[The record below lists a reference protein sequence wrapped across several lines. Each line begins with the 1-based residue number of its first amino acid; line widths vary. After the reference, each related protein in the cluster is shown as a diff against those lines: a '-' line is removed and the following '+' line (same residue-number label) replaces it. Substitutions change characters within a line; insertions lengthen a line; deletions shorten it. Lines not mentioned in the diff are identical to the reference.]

1 MRIGP
6 FELTW
11 GSKSNGSDGISLDT
25 LIKRLEA
32 LHETASGVV
41 VTPDTAMQSPTVHA
55 IVTAVSRRI
64 ATLPVHVMR
73 KTESGGRAR
82 KEPLPSH
89 PVERLL
95 GKPNDWQG
103 RVEWWQDATS
113 VLVRWGRFYAF
124 KSRGLTGPI
133 RRLLPLSP
141 SQVTIKQDNET
152 LAVTFEVNQSTGA
165 MRTYTPE
172 QMLHARGPARDF
184 LKGDSPVMDVR
195 EAIALEIAAERMGS
209 SLFSNGAMPG
219 MIFSYQAGNQGHR
232 SDEERKQFVD
242 DFHAAYGKRSRFRA
256 MLLPKGIEVGTP
268 IEVQNEKAQFLE
280 TRQYQRTVIAG
291 AFGVPPHLVGD
302 LSKGTFNNVEHQN
315 ISFVTQVVLPYV
327 RMFESAMERD
337 LLTDDDRRE
346 GVIIRFNLEGA
357 LRGDFK
363 TRQEGLKI
371 QREMGVINANEW
383 REEEGRNP
391 ISKEDG
397 GEGYWATGPSGQ
409 GAPAT
414 EPAPTPPANDD
425 EDDEDA
431 RDAA

>member
-6 FELTW
+6 FEIGW
-11 GSKSNGSDGISLDT
+11 SRKANGSEGISLDT

-55 IVTAVSRRI
+55 IVTAVSRRV

-89 PVERLL
+89 PVQRLL
-95 GKPNDWQG
+95 GRPNDWQG
-103 RVEWWQDATS
+103 SVEWWQDAAS
-113 VLVRWGRFYAF
+113 ALVRWGRFYAF
-124 KSRGLTGPI
+124 KGRGVTGPI
-133 RRLLPLSP
+133 LRLLPLSP
-141 SQVTIKQDNET
+141 GDVEIKQDDET
-152 LAVTFEVNQSTGA
+152 LAVTFRVSQHNGA
-165 MRTYTPE
+165 QRVYTPN

-184 LKGDSPVMDVR
+184 VCGNSPVMDVR

-209 SLFSNGAMPG
+209 SLFANGAMPG
-219 MIFSYQAGNQGHR
+219 MIFKYAPGNQGHR
-232 SDEERKQFVD
+232 TDEERKAFVD
-242 DFHAAYGKRSRFRA
+242 DVHKAYGRRERFRA
-256 MLLPKGIEVGTP
+256 MLLPKGIEVGDP

-315 ISFVTQVVLPYV
+315 ISFVSQVVLPYV

-337 LLTDDDRRE
+337 LLTDEDRRD
-346 GVIIRFNLEGA
+346 GVIIRFNLEGT

-371 QREMGVINANEW
+371 QREAGVINANEW
-383 REEEGRNP
+383 REQEGMNP
-391 ISKEDG
+391 RSG
-397 GEGYWATGPSGQ
+397 GEGYWEQGPSGQ
-409 GAPAT
+409 TTKPGAPA
-414 EPAPTPPANDD
+414 EPEDPANDD
-425 EDDEDA
+425 EGDEDV
-431 RDAA
+431 RNAA